1 MRRIAAAAASI
12 LLIIGGTA
20 SAADLPP
27 PVPPPYAPPPK
38 WAGVYVGAN
47 VGGGVGMSQSSYSLA
62 GGPTFA
68 SVDNALAGALG
79 GGQVGYNWQ
88 FWRIVYGLEADFQGS
103 SVRGGISA
111 PCLPALCGSPALSA
125 SYSQDISWFGTVRGR
140 AGFTA
145 GGWLLYAT
153 GGYAYGRVDTNAT
166 AAAGATTA
174 SLSAHDN
181 MNGWTVGSGI
191 ELEFTPHWSV
201 KAEYLYVDLG
211 RASHSWVLPGVATIN
226 DSAHVTENAIRAG
239 VNYRF

>member
-1 MRRIAAAAASI
+1 MRDTAAAALI
-12 LLIIGGTA
+12 LLAIGGTA
-20 SAADLPP
+20 LAADLPP

-38 WAGVYVGAN
+38 WAGVYIGAN
-47 VGGGVGMSQSSYSLA
+47 VGGGVGMTQNSYSLA

-68 SVDNALAGALG
+68 SVNNALAGALG

-88 FWRIVYGLEADFQGS
+88 FWRIVYGLEADIQGS
-103 SVRGGISA
+103 SVRGSISA

-125 SYSQDISWFGTVRGR
+125 SYGQDISWFGTVRGR

-153 GGYAYGRVDTNAT
+153 GGYAYGRVETNAT
-166 AAAGATTA
+166 ATAGATTA
-174 SLSAHDN
+174 SLSTHDN
-181 MNGWTVGSGI
+181 MNGWTIGSGI

-211 RASHSWVLPGVATIN
+211 RANHSWVFPGVTTVN
-226 DSAHVTENAIRAG
+226 DSARVTENVIRAG
-239 VNYRF
+239 VNFRF

>member
-1 MRRIAAAAASI
+1 
-12 LLIIGGTA
+12 
-20 SAADLPP
+20 
-27 PVPPPYAPPPK
+27 
-38 WAGVYVGAN
+38 
-47 VGGGVGMSQSSYSLA
+47 MSQSSYSLA

-103 SVRGGISA
+103 SVRGGISS

-125 SYSQDISWFGTVRGR
+125 SYGQDISWFGTARGR

-174 SLSAHDN
+174 SFSAHDN
-181 MNGWTVGSGI
+181 MNGWAVGSGI

-226 DSAHVTENAIRAG
+226 DSAHVTENVIRAG